1 MAMALMIMITTCKM
15 VRYRNSLQGLARL
28 KVLYYLLLVNGIDMF
43 RWEKKEEG
51 IHS

>member
-1 MAMALMIMITTCKM
+1 MAMALMTMITTYKM
-15 VRYRNSLQGLARL
+15 VRFQTSLQDLVKL